1 MSTVKIYKAKNEP
14 VLKYLKGSRER
25 KMVVKSY
32 NEMFNSKI
40 DIPLFIGSEKI
51 LTNDRKL
58 ILPPHD
64 HKNSIGTYSQANENH
79 VKHAIKNLLENKKSW
94 SETPWEKRCDI
105 F

>member
-40 DIPLFIGSEKI
+40 DIPLFIGSE
-51 LTNDRKL
+51 
-58 ILPPHD
+58 
-64 HKNSIGTYSQANENH
+64 
-79 VKHAIKNLLENKKSW
+79 
-94 SETPWEKRCDI
+94 
-105 F
+105 